1 MTDEHDIVI
10 NRRQKLAAWR
20 AQGGAYPND
29 FRREALAEELHVAH
43 RDKDKVTLEA
53 DEITT
58 SVSGRVMLRRVMGK
72 ASFVTLQDVSG
83 RIQCYIRRDEV
94 GEPAYEHFNDLWDIG
109 DIVGVR
115 GTVMRTNKGE
125 LTVQAR
131 EIVLLNKTLRPLPEK
146 YHGLADQETKY
157 RQRYLDLIMSEDS
170 RKVFQIRSA
179 VVSAIREF
187 FLAREFLEVETP
199 MMHVLPG
206 GAAAR
211 PFMTH
216 HNALDL
222 DLYLRVAP
230 ELFLKRLTI
239 GGFERVFE
247 INRNFRNEGLSTR
260 HNPEF
265 TMLEFYWAYRD
276 YEDLIELTQDLLRH
290 ICERVTGSQQVD
302 YQGDPIDFSIP
313 AVRMSMAESI
323 VRYAG
328 LSEADVTSEETLR
341 DALIAMNVAVE
352 DDWGLGKL
360 QTEMFEGRVEGQLLE
375 PTFITHYPAEVSPLS
390 RRNDENPHVTDR
402 FELFIRG
409 REIANGFS
417 ELNDPE
423 DQAMRFAAQAELHA
437 AGDQEAMHFDRD
449 YVTALEYGLPPTA
462 GEGVGIDRLV
472 MLFADVASIRDVLLF
487 PLLRPRDG

>member
-1 MTDEHDIVI
+1 MTDEHDIVKT
-10 NRRQKLAAWR
+10 RREKLAAWR
-20 AQGGAYPND
+20 ALGAAYPND
-29 FRREALAEELHVAH
+29 FRREALAGDLHGEH
-43 RDKDKVTLEA
+43 GEKDKVALEA
-53 DEITT
+53 EGITT

-94 GEPAYEHFNDLWDIG
+94 GEPAYDQFNELWDIG
-109 DIVGVR
+109 DIVGIR

-125 LTVQAR
+125 LTVQAT

-146 YHGLADQETKY
+146 YHGLADVETKY
-157 RQRYLDLIMSEDS
+157 RQRYLDLVMNEDS
-170 RKVFQIRSA
+170 RRVFQIRSA

-230 ELFLKRLTI
+230 ELFLKRLTV

-276 YEDLIELTQDLLRH
+276 YNDLIDLTQDLLRH
-290 ICERVTGSQQVD
+290 IAEKVAGSQQID
-302 YQGDPIDFSIP
+302 YQGDTIDFSIP
-313 AVRMSMAESI
+313 ALRMSMAESI
-323 VRYAG
+323 VQYAG
-328 LSEADVTSEETLR
+328 LSEDDVTNEKALR
-341 DALIAMNVAVE
+341 DALSAMKGTAE
-352 DDWGLGKL
+352 DDWGLGRL
-360 QTEMFEGRVEGQLLE
+360 QMEMFEARVEDQLLE

-390 RRNDENPHVTDR
+390 RRNDDNPLVTDR

-449 YVTALEYGLPPTA
+449 YITALEYGLPPTA

-472 MLFADVASIRDVLLF
+472 MLFADVGSIRDVLLF
-487 PLLRPRDG
+487 PLMRPRDG

>member
-1 MTDEHDIVI
+1 MTDEHDIVN

-43 RDKDKVTLEA
+43 RDKDKVALEA

-94 GEPAYEHFNDLWDIG
+94 GEAAYEQFNALWDIG
-109 DIVGVR
+109 DIVGIR

-170 RKVFQIRSA
+170 RKVFRIRSA

-276 YEDLIELTQDLLRH
+276 
-290 ICERVTGSQQVD
+290 
-302 YQGDPIDFSIP
+302 
-313 AVRMSMAESI
+313 
-323 VRYAG
+323 
-328 LSEADVTSEETLR
+328 
-341 DALIAMNVAVE
+341 
-352 DDWGLGKL
+352 
-360 QTEMFEGRVEGQLLE
+360 
-375 PTFITHYPAEVSPLS
+375 
-390 RRNDENPHVTDR
+390 
-402 FELFIRG
+402 
-409 REIANGFS
+409 
-417 ELNDPE
+417 
-423 DQAMRFAAQAELHA
+423 
-437 AGDQEAMHFDRD
+437 
-449 YVTALEYGLPPTA
+449 
-462 GEGVGIDRLV
+462 
-472 MLFADVASIRDVLLF
+472 
-487 PLLRPRDG
+487 